1 MPYTSYVISCNS
13 HLQIL
18 DISLSLQVQ
27 GATII
32 LKSLQK
38 ISSLTTLYI
47 SNNNIT
53 YEVADD
59 IAAVVSCNP
68 MQVLNVSHNCLE
80 TIGITKVAK
89 ALQSV
94 CTLTHLYI
102 SNNNITDKATDDI
115 AAAISCNPYLEE
127 FDIGYNSIEGR
138 GAIKIAKS
146 LQQISTLKKLFMDH
160 NKITDEASDD
170 IAALI
175 HHNCDLN
182 EIRIIGNLLTTL
194 CSSKLQDCILATHK
208 QKYH

>member
-1 MPYTSYVISCNS
+1 M
-13 HLQIL
+13 
-18 DISLSLQVQ
+18 
-27 GATII
+27 
-32 LKSLQK
+32 KRLQK

-102 SNNNITDKATDDI
+102 SNNKITDEATDHI

-127 FDIGYNSIEGR
+127 FDIGCNSIEGR
-138 GAIKIAKS
+138 GAIKIVKS
-146 LQQISTLKKLFMDH
+146 FQQMSTLKKLFMDH
-160 NKITDEASDD
+160 NKISDGASDY
-170 IAALI
+170 IAAVTDCNPHL
-175 HHNCDLN
+175 
-182 EIRIIGNLLTTL
+182 
-194 CSSKLQDCILATHK
+194 KLKI
-208 QKYH
+208 